1 MPMILNALPTPAEFF
16 QTYWNK
22 KPFVVRGMIPKNVT
36 ETLIDADHLAGLAME
51 EDVKSRL
58 VRKGGKP
65 SDWACDF
72 GPFDEE
78 IFDTLGDSDWSL
90 LVQNIDQ
97 YHAETAELLKQ
108 FSFCPRWLLDDI
120 MVSFSPNGGTVG
132 EHVDSYHVFLI
143 QGMGERRWKVAYEPI
158 KDENYIE
165 DIPLE
170 ILKEPFEGEEITV
183 TEGDVIYIPPKFAHQ
198 GVSLQPSLT
207 YSVGFLGPSLSEM
220 LGEFSH
226 YIEEH
231 HDDFPRYLGQN
242 LTQTASPFQVGAEH
256 IDDLKSFMTTVFD
269 QDLFS
274 KWLTQYFSSPTHIPD
289 EESSFEEAPSDAEG
303 LIADKI
309 MLIKPPAVKMMLSPL
324 KAPNMFSV
332 SINGYSFEL
341 DAKDLHLINAMAQEG
356 PFSGK
361 VFDDHTELLNNLL
374 ARGFIKLLS
383 D

>member
-1 MPMILNALPTPAEFF
+1 MSMILDALPTPAEFF

-97 YHAETAELLKQ
+97 YHEETAELLKQ

-143 QGMGERRWKVAYEPI
+143 QGMGERRWKIAYEPI

-170 ILKEPFEGEEITV
+170 ILKEPFQGEEITV

-231 HDDFPRYLGQN
+231 YADVPRYLGQN
-242 LTQTASPFQVGAEH
+242 LTQTASPFQVGAKH

-303 LIADKI
+303 LIADKT
-309 MLIKPPAVKMMLSPL
+309 MLLKPPAIKMMLIPL
-324 KAPNMFSV
+324 KTPNMFSV

-341 DAKDLHLINAMAQEG
+341 DAKDLHLINAMVQEE

-361 VFDDHTELLNNLL
+361 VFDDHTKLLNNLL

>member
-242 LTQTASPFQVGAEH
+242 LTQTASLFQVGAEH

-303 LIADKI
+303 LIADKT
-309 MLIKPPAVKMMLSPL
+309 MLLKPPAIKMMLIPL
-324 KAPNMFSV
+324 KTPNMFSV

>member
-231 HDDFPRYLGQN
+231 HADFPRYLGQN
-242 LTQTASPFQVGAEH
+242 LTQTASLFQVGAEH